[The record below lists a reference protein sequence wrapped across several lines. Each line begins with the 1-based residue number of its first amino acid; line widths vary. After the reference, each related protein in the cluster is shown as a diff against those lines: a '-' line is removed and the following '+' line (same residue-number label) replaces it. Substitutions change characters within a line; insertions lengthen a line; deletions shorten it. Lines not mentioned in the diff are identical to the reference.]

1 MALIAYGR
9 QFQTDSPLD
18 VELWCFK
25 SRLTLEQGG
34 LGRTQHFI
42 RICKEIWPAF
52 EWHEWA
58 IEMAFALCEYDISGF
73 TSGASS
79 GKSEILAKFVLV
91 SWFCD
96 PKNTLCIVCS
106 TTVIDARQKIWGHI
120 VRNFREARAAHK
132 AVGCIVESMNIIR
145 LSEKSD
151 GMAVSDNASISLV
164 AAGDASKDDSLK
176 RLQGRHQRNVI
187 LALDELQ
194 DCSQEIITTA
204 LGNLSANEH
213 FEVHAAGNASSRYDA
228 HGTFLTPVEG
238 WNSINRFTKK
248 WKIKAAGKEGMA
260 FHFDGTAEDSPNV
273 RRAASGLPQIAYL
286 RTAEASAVAKI
297 TYGETSAV
305 YLRQYVGFWQDSE
318 GETNFLVTEQALHSH
333 EASERPEW
341 ASPPMEL
348 AGLDPSYSGEGDE
361 FMFHHLRWGKATN
374 GLWQLSS
381 HEEIPVR
388 AKPIPGETKD
398 QAAIRECKRIA
409 EERAISPRNIGMDNT
424 GGNPLLSIA
433 HMIWSTDILGV
444 PFGGAPTELPIST
457 FDKRLGKDVYANAV
471 SELWGV
477 FVEFLNGNQIRGIKP
492 QMAKELMS
500 RKYEY
505 VAGMKLKVEKKSDMK
520 RRLGYSPDRTD
531 SFMVGLRVLRER
543 LKIQAGSDQ
552 PQHSTGNKDWRAL
565 AKRRDVVTQSN
576 PNRHHQE
583 LLKMF
588 GRR

>member
-1 MALIAYGR
+1 MSITAYGR
-9 QFQTDSPLD
+9 IFETDSMLD
-18 VELWCFK
+18 VALYMFRTETGPSRTKFFKAIVTELWADFTWY
-25 SRLTLEQGG
+25 SWAEEQA
-34 LGRTQHFI
+34 
-42 RICKEIWPAF
+42 E
-52 EWHEWA
+52 
-58 IEMAFALCEYDISGF
+58 ALCEYEVSGF

-79 GKSEILAKFVLV
+79 SKSDIMAKFAIV
-91 SWFCD
+91 SWFAN
-96 PKNTLCIVCS
+96 PANTLVIVCS
-106 TTVIDARQKIWGHI
+106 TSAKDSKSRIFGHI
-120 VRNFREARAAHK
+120 TRDWRKARAAKK
-132 AVGCIVESMNIIR
+132 AVGNLIESQSIIR
-145 LSEKSD
+145 LSEKTDDFAS
-151 GMAVSDNASISLV
+151 SDNASICLV
-164 AAGDASKDDSLK
+164 AAGSEFTNDALK
-176 RLQGRHQRNVI
+176 RLEGRKAPHVI
-187 LALDELQ
+187 LLIDELM
-194 DCSQEIITTA
+194 DCSETIISTA
-204 LGNLSANEH
+204 LWNLSANTK
-213 FEVHAAGNASSRYDA
+213 FEVHAAGNAASRFDP
-228 HGTFLTPVEG
+228 HGTFCKPVDG
-238 WNSINRFTKK
+238 WNSINKNTHR
-248 WKIKAAGKEGMA
+248 WKIKVGLREGIA
-260 FHFDGTAEDSPNV
+260 LHFDGSAEDAPNMV
-273 RRAASGLPQIAYL
+273 RYLQGLPQLPFL
-286 RTAEASAVAKI
+286 RKAEDVLAAKALL
-297 TYGETSAV
+297 GESSPV
-305 YLRQYVGFWQDSE
+305 YLRQFCGWWSAE
-318 GETNFLVTEQALHSH
+318 GETCFLVTEQALHSH

-457 FDKRLGKDVYANAV
+457 FDKRLGRDVYANAV

-520 RRLGYSPDRTD
+520 RRLGYSPDRAD
-531 SFMVGLRVLRER
+531 AFMVGLRVLRER